1 MKSCTTCRSHSR
13 AIGMQMKNLQPFAIY
28 HAADLELAALPIEAC
43 KPAGVVQSLDQG
55 LDADRDAGAIRGHRL
70 CSAISGVDV
79 QEKVLTI
86 EPADSRALG
95 PPLSLPMLAGAL
107 RAPAPGS
114 RIIRQAA
121 IARREMGVASRYGR
135 AQ

>member
-1 MKSCTTCRSHSR
+1 MPSRITSDTDASLQPYQFSERFPPESARMKSCTTCRSHSR

-70 CSAISGVDV
+70 CSAISGVAV

-86 EPADSRALG
+86 QPAD
-95 PPLSLPMLAGAL
+95 
-107 RAPAPGS
+107 
-114 RIIRQAA
+114 
-121 IARREMGVASRYGR
+121 
-135 AQ
+135 